1 MIGGINV
8 SEGVAMSQATKELLA
23 RSLKEQLLTTR
34 LNRVTV
40 SGLTAHAGI
49 NRQTFYYHFADV
61 YDLAAWVFEQE
72 IANHIMEHASYDQ
85 WADGYRKLLRYMR
98 ANMEQTQAV
107 MNSLSHRRRDT
118 FFLGQFRLM
127 MEAIVTEL
135 EGDIVLSTVDRQ
147 FIVDH
152 YASIVHGHLLRW
164 LLTEGQEDPDVL
176 VTKIQKVLHGSVRD
190 ALQRLA

>member
-1 MIGGINV
+1 
-8 SEGVAMSQATKELLA
+8 MSQATKELLA

-118 FFLGQFRLM
+118 FLPWPVPAHDG
-127 MEAIVTEL
+127 
-135 EGDIVLSTVDRQ
+135 SDR
-147 FIVDH
+147 H
-152 YASIVHGHLLRW
+152 RTRRRHCPKHC
-164 LLTEGQEDPDVL
+164 
-176 VTKIQKVLHGSVRD
+176 
-190 ALQRLA
+190 